1 MVIWV
6 ASYLQSKGKQVGW
19 YHSPQQA
26 LIDHFKALNIEITDD
41 ELDAIFANGE
51 VFDTLINELE
61 DKLVTAKLFSKKS
74 EINMLTLAGEQWA
87 KGNLLNDES
96 TNL

>member
-1 MVIWV
+1 MNSNKAMVIWI

-26 LIDHFKALNIEITDD
+26 LIDHFKALNIEITDAG
-41 ELDAIFANGE
+41 LSAVFANGG

-61 DKLVTAKLFSKKS
+61 DKLVRAKIFSKKS
-74 EINMLTLAGEQWA
+74 EIDMLTLAGE
-87 KGNLLNDES
+87 
-96 TNL
+96 